1 MVKRENVTSASTIIL
16 KKLDS
21 RILLDLVTEAASW
34 GDLLNSH
41 ATLPWNDFVRGIFLE
56 NVQSASEQLFYRILR
71 LAPSL
76 VTLSGAAAVLWLSL
90 RLTFE

>member
-34 GDLLNSH
+34 GDLNSH
-41 ATLPWNDFVRGIFLE
+41 ATLQWNDFVRGIFLE